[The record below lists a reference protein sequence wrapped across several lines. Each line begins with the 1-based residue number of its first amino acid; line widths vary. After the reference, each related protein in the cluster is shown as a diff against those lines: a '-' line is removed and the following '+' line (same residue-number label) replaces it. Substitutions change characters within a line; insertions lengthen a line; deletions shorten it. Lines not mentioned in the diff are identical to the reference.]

1 MRRLQLGPAA
11 LLLGSALLLQGAPAP
26 AQECLD
32 CHGQPGSSVSFKDA
46 SSKDV
51 TIDPEAWAASV
62 HGSMGA
68 SCTDCHAEHSEYPHP
83 ELKAGSA
90 REYTLSHY
98 NACEQCHED
107 QFKKQ
112 LDGVHMKA
120 IAAGNKNAA
129 VCSDC
134 HNPHAQRKIT
144 GEDGKLLP
152 EGRVGIP
159 RTCARCHGEIQEKYR
174 QSVHGAALVDGNP
187 DVPTCI
193 DCHGVHDIPDPTTA
207 AFRLAS
213 PKMCSTCHT
222 DEARMARYGLSTQV
236 LRTYVADFHG
246 RTVTLFAERHPDQQT
261 NKPVCYDCHG
271 FHDVKK
277 VDDPEKGLHVK
288 ANLLLT
294 CKKCHPGAT
303 ENFPDS
309 WLSHYI
315 PDRERAPLVYWVDA
329 FYKVLIPGTLG
340 GMALFVLTDITRR
353 RVDVRKHRRAREGE
367 GKGDEPPATGGGGL
381 ATGGNGGAA

>member
-1 MRRLQLGPAA
+1 MKRIPLCAA
-11 LLLGSALLLQGAPAP
+11 LLLGSACVFLAAPAR

-32 CHGQPGSSVSFKDA
+32 CHGSAGSTVTFKDG
-46 SSKDV
+46 SEKDI
-51 TIDPEAWAASV
+51 TIDADAWAASV
-62 HGSMGA
+62 HGAMGA

-83 ELKAGSA
+83 ELTAGSA

-98 NACEQCHED
+98 TSCEACHED
-107 QFKKQ
+107 QFKRQ

-120 IAAGNKNAA
+120 IAGGNKNAA

-134 HNPHAQRKIT
+134 HNPHAQKKIK
-144 GEDGKLLP
+144 GEDGKLTL

-159 RTCARCHGEIQEKYR
+159 GTCAKCHGEIQAAYR
-174 QSVHGAALVDGNP
+174 ESVHGAALVHGNA

-193 DCHGVHDIPDPTTA
+193 DCHGSHAIADPTTA

-222 DEARMARYGLSTQV
+222 DAEKMAKYGLSTQV

-246 RTVTLFAERHPDQQT
+246 RTVTLFERDHPDQQT

-271 FHDVKK
+271 FHDVKR

-288 ANLLLT
+288 GNLLKT
-294 CKKCHPGAT
+294 CQKCHPGAT
-303 ENFPDS
+303 DNFPDS

-340 GMALFVLTDITRR
+340 GMALFVLTDFARR
-353 RVDVRKHRRAREGE
+353 RVDARRERRARA
-367 GKGDEPPATGGGGL
+367 KDEAGPAEP
-381 ATGGNGGAA
+381 ADKGGAA